1 MQIHFTIKYHYIYFV
16 QNLKNAKSEEFK
28 KKVNVNKKLNIPCI
42 VQYLFVLE
50 ANQAYHSEQNN
61 SIFSNER

>member
-28 KKVNVNKKLNIPCI
+28 KKLM
-42 VQYLFVLE
+42 
-50 ANQAYHSEQNN
+50 
-61 SIFSNER
+61 